1 LTERAAAKPALAS
14 GGRPPPKPLPPK
26 LRTPTSSFTTA
37 RRPRMRTAERLLA
50 GLGVAAGAPR
60 RRARGTRGGRPVSGA
75 RRAGGYRLGPPWTG
89 LNSHVRF
96 FALRSPS
103 LVTKL
108 DGVHSQHSSP
118 MSMSLP
124 RGGGGGHW
132 SRQFSSH
139 DDLCALNGHLTAAND
154 EVLSSLFSR
163 RRHQPS
169 PEHSGLQA
177 LTPSTE
183 GTRDSARKDFVQGV
197 LPTERSR
204 SVPPLDRLSALSVRR
219 SSSAVSL
226 AETSGSSCSAERQP
240 SDEPS
245 PSAHR
250 RSSYSSTP
258 ARRASSEVN
267 LAKARSTEIPSTLEA
282 CGAEIARLRG
292 LLDAE
297 RVAVQVLPP
306 ITA

>member
-1 LTERAAAKPALAS
+1 MEFIHNTA
-14 GGRPPPKPLPPK
+14 
-26 LRTPTSSFTTA
+26 PTQSVVG
-37 RRPRMRTAERLLA
+37 E
-50 GLGVAAGAPR
+50 
-60 RRARGTRGGRPVSGA
+60 
-75 RRAGGYRLGPPWTG
+75 
-89 LNSHVRF
+89 
-96 FALRSPS
+96 
-103 LVTKL
+103 
-108 DGVHSQHSSP
+108 

>member
-1 LTERAAAKPALAS
+1 MDRAKFA
-14 GGRPPPKPLPPK
+14 RPL
-26 LRTPTSSFTTA
+26 
-37 RRPRMRTAERLLA
+37 
-50 GLGVAAGAPR
+50 
-60 RRARGTRGGRPVSGA
+60 
-75 RRAGGYRLGPPWTG
+75 
-89 LNSHVRF
+89 

-108 DGVHSQHSSP
+108 DGVHSQHSSHP
-118 MSMSLP
+118 VVMSMSLP

-204 SVPPLDRLSALSVRR
+204 SVPPLDRLSAVTDVNGGKIYAPQLFLFWFCVVVAPLRALLKGDPGPRCGLRAAVCPRLERWCQYVKLRPNTPRGRCSPGLSRSPLRR
-219 SSSAVSL
+219 SVVTVKL
-226 AETSGSSCSAERQP
+226 
-240 SDEPS
+240 
-245 PSAHR
+245 
-250 RSSYSSTP
+250 Y
-258 ARRASSEVN
+258 
-267 LAKARSTEIPSTLEA
+267 
-282 CGAEIARLRG
+282 
-292 LLDAE
+292 
-297 RVAVQVLPP
+297 
-306 ITA
+306 